1 MKKVKKMMKLT
12 IKKMMIKK
20 MMIKK
25 MMIKKMMIK
34 KMMIKKMIKKMMKLN
49 LTMRRMESLFPF
61 LKPIIL
67 PKIKKPQTKFRKRLE
82 KLKKLKDLL
91 N

>member
-1 MKKVKKMMKLT
+1 MMKKVKKMMKLT
-12 IKKMMIKK
+12 
-20 MMIKK
+20 
-25 MMIKKMMIK
+25 IKKMMIK